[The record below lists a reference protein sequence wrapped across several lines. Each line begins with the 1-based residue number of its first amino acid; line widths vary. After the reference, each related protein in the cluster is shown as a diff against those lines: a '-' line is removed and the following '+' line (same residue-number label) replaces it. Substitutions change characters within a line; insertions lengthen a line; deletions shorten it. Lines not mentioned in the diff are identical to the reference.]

1 MDAAGFLVTLLVIG
15 VPLAMFFALRRT
27 TGPAGPERPGAAPT
41 APARRPPADF
51 GMARE
56 SHTAPAAAADQA
68 AATPASGAAAAAAGG
83 AFILAAEVARQHA
96 GEGGSE
102 SSRTGQGAG
111 HGGSGPDSGADSG
124 SGGA

>member
-1 MDAAGFLVTLLVIG
+1 MDTTGLLVTLLVIG

-27 TGPAGPERPGAAPT
+27 RGPTVPDQQAAST
-41 APARRPPADF
+41 TPARRPPADF

-56 SHTAPAAAADQA
+56 AHDAPAPAADQP

-83 AFILAAEVARQHA
+83 AFILAVEAARQHA
-96 GEGGSE
+96 GEGGGD
-102 SSRTGQGAG
+102 SSDAG
-111 HGGSGPDSGADSG
+111 RNGHGPDSGSDSG